1 MKYEWLFK
9 KDMRNITVI
18 VICFF
23 LCIWGIVA
31 STTSYYYKTRYR
43 KSESELGQLRTELE
57 SANNRESEI
66 TGQLDRIK
74 NLTGEAVEYVSRE
87 HDLLIST
94 GTTIREIREQVYDL
108 ERYSD
113 SLECFIYSIR
123 DNAFDNT
130 NKVGE

>member
-1 MKYEWLFK
+1 MKYDWLLK
-9 KDMRNITVI
+9 KDMRNIYVI
-18 VICFF
+18 IICFF
-23 LCIWGIVA
+23 LCVWGIIT

-43 KSESELGQLRTELE
+43 RVESELGHLRTELE

-74 NLTGEAVEYVSRE
+74 NLTGEAVEYVQRE

-108 ERYSD
+108 EKYCD
-113 SLECFIYSIR
+113 SLELFIYSIR

-130 NKVGE
+130 KEIN

>member
-1 MKYEWLFK
+1 MKYDWLFQ
-9 KDMRNITVI
+9 KDMRNIYVI
-18 VICFF
+18 IICFF
-23 LCIWGIVA
+23 LCIWGVIV

-43 KSESELGQLRTELE
+43 RVESELGNLRTELE

-94 GTTIREIREQVYDL
+94 GTTIREIRAQVEDL
-108 ERYSD
+108 ERYCD
-113 SLECFIYSIR
+113 SLELFIYSIR

-130 NKVGE
+130 KEIN